1 MKGLDA
7 GHLVEVGSGF
17 EGHGPAVVAAD
28 ELSLSDLVLLGGRV
42 VVTEIESL
50 GFRRTERETVSELVG
65 ETREV
70 SGRVCCRRQ
79 QMDGGRRIPVLWLGA
94 AGRAADG
101 SAGRPP
107 MLRVVGCVQPSRA
120 RLGGP
125 WIAVRWPSA
134 V

>member
-1 MKGLDA
+1 M
-7 GHLVEVGSGF
+7 
-17 EGHGPAVVAAD
+17 VAAD
-28 ELSLSDLVLLGGRV
+28 ELSLSDLALLGGRV
-42 VVTEIESL
+42 VATEIESL
-50 GFRRTERETVSELVG
+50 GFRTTERETVSELVG

-70 SGRVCCRRQ
+70 AGRVCCQRQ

-94 AGRAADG
+94 AGRAADS

-107 MLRVVGCVQPSRA
+107 TLRVIGCVRPSQA